1 MVNII
6 KFVTFCHISPA
17 GSFLI
22 NCQMDGF
29 QQGNFNL
36 IFILFQTG
44 DE

>member
-6 KFVTFCHISPA
+6 KFVTF
-17 GSFLI
+17 
-22 NCQMDGF
+22 CQMDGF